1 MMHPRRSRAI
11 AAPAAAAAMAVVV
24 TMVLAGAGAGARAA
38 ERFFSAIGDLPVMA
52 GLVEVADARMV
63 FDKPEGRIVQ
73 VAASGAVSRTDV
85 LRFYTGVLPRL
96 GWTRAED
103 GTFRREGERLS
114 LRMRGG
120 DGTLTVQFSLSPD

>member
-24 TMVLAGAGAGARAA
+24 TMVLAGAGARAA

-73 VAASGAVSRTDV
+73 VAASGTVSRTDV

-103 GTFRREGERLS
+103 GTFRRGGERLS
-114 LRMRGG
+114 LQMQGG
-120 DGTLTVQFSLSPD
+120 DGTLMVYFSLSPD

>member
-1 MMHPRRSRAI
+1 MMHPRRSRTI
-11 AAPAAAAAMAVVV
+11 AAPAVAAAMAVVV
-24 TMVLAGAGAGARAA
+24 AMVGAGAGAGARAA
-38 ERFFSAIGDLPVMA
+38 ERFFSAISDLPVMA

-73 VAASGAVSRTDV
+73 VAASGTVSRTDV

-103 GTFRREGERLS
+103 GTFRRGGERLS
-114 LRMRGG
+114 LRMQGG
-120 DGTLTVQFSLSPD
+120 NGTLMVHFSLSPD

>member
-1 MMHPRRSRAI
+1 MMHHRRFRAI
-11 AAPAAAAAMAVVV
+11 AAPAAAAAMAVVI
-24 TMVLAGAGAGARAA
+24 TMVLAGAGARAA
-38 ERFFSAIGDLPVMA
+38 ERFFSAIGDLPVME

-73 VAASGAVSRTDV
+73 VAASGTVSRTDV

-96 GWTRAED
+96 GWARAED

-114 LRMRGG
+114 LQLEDS
-120 DGTLTVQFSLSPD
+120 DGTLMVYFSLSPD

>member
-1 MMHPRRSRAI
+1 MMHPRRFRAI
-11 AAPAAAAAMAVVV
+11 AAPAVAVAMAVVV
-24 TMVLAGAGAGARAA
+24 TMVLAGAGARAA

-63 FDKPEGRIVQ
+63 FDKPEGHIVQ
-73 VAASGAVSRTDV
+73 VAASGTVSRSDV

-103 GTFRREGERLS
+103 GIFRREGERLS
-114 LRMRGG
+114 LQIEGG
-120 DGTLTVQFSLSPD
+120 DGTLMVHFSLSPD